1 MIIGSQF
8 KGDIVGKSWWPEWEA
23 AGPHAST
30 VGKQRDEHYFSAGFL
45 SLLFISPGT
54 KDHGKV
60 LPIVRVDLLWKIL

>member
-30 VGKQRDEHYFSAGFL
+30 VGKQREMNAASRPAFSVSFSFRLG
-45 SLLFISPGT
+45 P
-54 KDHGKV
+54 
-60 LPIVRVDLLWKIL
+60 KIMGRFCP